1 MARNSGGNIVPIRN
15 GHGRYPTGT
24 PGGPDRAAALRL
36 AEAFLRDLQADWA
49 QHGKEILEVMRKK
62 HQGSTSNA
70 WSSLHWFKRLS
81 LTSLSR
87 SSGNTHLKKS

>member
-1 MARNSGGNIVPIRN
+1 MARNGSDNIVPIRH
-15 GHGRYPTGT
+15 GHGRYPTA
-24 PGGPDRAAALRL
+24 DRAAALRL
-36 AEAFLRDLQADWA
+36 AEAFLRDLQANLA